1 MIVNKER
8 LNWLVDGGEIT
19 DLIQSIDWS
28 KTPLGSI
35 DQWPQSLRTTVSL
48 CLSSNFPINIIWG
61 PEAIQIYNQGYRVVC
76 GGAHPRATGEP
87 YHVTWASAWPVI
99 GEPFEQARKGKTS
112 YLENQR
118 MFLNRNGY
126 LEETFFTFS
135 LSPIRDENGGIAGLF
150 HPVTETTV
158 TMLSARRTR
167 ALRDLADK
175 AKSKSTHG
183 IVEISRLIVQ
193 VLSSYRFDLPF
204 VLFYL
209 FNPDNKLEL
218 IAQMGLPSRLDPIIR
233 SGSLWSFDSLGDSD
247 RLSLLTDIMSRIG
260 NVPCGDYPEPV
271 EKAFVLPIKSAGL
284 ERPLGFAVAGL
295 STRLPLDEVYQNFF
309 EMLGNTLTAIINE
322 ASAYDNERK
331 RAEALAELNRAKTTF
346 FSNVSHEFRT
356 PLTLMLGPLEDL
368 LAGRKGELGAEVRA
382 EAEVVHRNALRLLKL
397 VNTLLDFSRLEA
409 NRVSGN
415 YELTD
420 LTGMTRDLSSA
431 FRSAIEKAGMK
442 LNVDLSDGLEAYVD
456 RDMWEKIVLNLLSNA
471 FKYTLQG
478 EIRITLK
485 KVAKMVEL
493 AVNDTGI
500 GISEKE
506 LPKVF
511 QRFHRVQGAQGR
523 THEGT
528 GIGLALVQELVT
540 LHGGQIQVQSTVGK
554 GSTFTVTIPL
564 KQNRPSKGLSP
575 SGQHLSPTTNRTET
589 FITEALH
596 YLSEETNKNGDLGT
610 AAAQKQTAI
619 SGRKKILL
627 ADDNADM
634 RAYIRKMLSLQYEVL
649 LAENGK
655 KALELAR
662 SSKVDLI
669 LSDIMMPEMDGI
681 ELLTAIRA
689 DANLKTLPV
698 ILLSA
703 RAGEEAKASGIEM
716 GADDYL
722 VKPFSA
728 MELQARIQ
736 TQLSLSDMRT
746 TLLRDLAA
754 SNRELESF
762 SYSVSHDLRAPLR
775 NINGLSEILLEEYSD
790 KLDEQ
795 GKKYLKRI
803 RLASKRMGQI
813 IDDLL
818 RLAKIAH
825 SELRRETI
833 NLSELVNKICDGFK
847 SETIDRNIDF
857 LIARDIM
864 VEGDRGLL
872 QTALENLLS
881 NAIKFTAKHASAR
894 IEFGMQEQDGKQV
907 YFIRDDGAGFDSI
920 YSTRL
925 FRVFQRLH
933 RNDEFAGT
941 GVGLATTLRVIER
954 HGGRIWAEGAIEKGA
969 TFYFTL

>member
-1 MIVNKER
+1 
-8 LNWLVDGGEIT
+8 
-19 DLIQSIDWS
+19 
-28 KTPLGSI
+28 
-35 DQWPQSLRTTVSL
+35 
-48 CLSSNFPINIIWG
+48 
-61 PEAIQIYNQGYRVVC
+61 
-76 GGAHPRATGEP
+76 
-87 YHVTWASAWPVI
+87 
-99 GEPFEQARKGKTS
+99 
-112 YLENQR
+112 
-118 MFLNRNGY
+118 
-126 LEETFFTFS
+126 
-135 LSPIRDENGGIAGLF
+135 
-150 HPVTETTV
+150 
-158 TMLSARRTR
+158 
-167 ALRDLADK
+167 
-175 AKSKSTHG
+175 
-183 IVEISRLIVQ
+183 
-193 VLSSYRFDLPF
+193 
-204 VLFYL
+204 
-209 FNPDNKLEL
+209 
-218 IAQMGLPSRLDPIIR
+218 
-233 SGSLWSFDSLGDSD
+233 
-247 RLSLLTDIMSRIG
+247 
-260 NVPCGDYPEPV
+260 
-271 EKAFVLPIKSAGL
+271 
-284 ERPLGFAVAGL
+284 
-295 STRLPLDEVYQNFF
+295 
-309 EMLGNTLTAIINE
+309 
-322 ASAYDNERK
+322 
-331 RAEALAELNRAKTTF
+331 
-346 FSNVSHEFRT
+346 
-356 PLTLMLGPLEDL
+356 
-368 LAGRKGELGAEVRA
+368 
-382 EAEVVHRNALRLLKL
+382 
-397 VNTLLDFSRLEA
+397 
-409 NRVSGN
+409 
-415 YELTD
+415 
-420 LTGMTRDLSSA
+420 
-431 FRSAIEKAGMK
+431 
-442 LNVDLSDGLEAYVD
+442 
-456 RDMWEKIVLNLLSNA
+456 
-471 FKYTLQG
+471 
-478 EIRITLK
+478 
-485 KVAKMVEL
+485 
-493 AVNDTGI
+493 
-500 GISEKE
+500 
-506 LPKVF
+506 
-511 QRFHRVQGAQGR
+511 
-523 THEGT
+523 
-528 GIGLALVQELVT
+528 
-540 LHGGQIQVQSTVGK
+540 
-554 GSTFTVTIPL
+554 
-564 KQNRPSKGLSP
+564 
-575 SGQHLSPTTNRTET
+575 NRTET